1 MAPSFEADQRIVD
14 EIRAG
19 NTRAFAVFVDRY
31 KDRAFSLALGLIGGR
46 QEAEEIVQDAF
57 VRAYKGLAGFRG
69 DAAFGTWFY
78 RILHNLCLT
87 KISRRGKREKMF
99 IGLDEPGQENSTC
112 DQEEEGALEQLESE
126 ELNAQVARE
135 VAGLPEKF
143 KTPILLFYI
152 QEMTYDEIAATLDI
166 PIGTV
171 KTNLFRGRN
180 MLRMR
185 LEQRMGKEVNVA

>member
-1 MAPSFEADQRIVD
+1 MAHSFEADQRIVD

-31 KDRAFSLALGLIGGR
+31 KDRAFSLALGLIGER

-57 VRAYKGLAGFRG
+57 VRAYKGLEGFRG

-87 KISRRGKREKMF
+87 RISRRGKKEKMF
-99 IGLDEPGQENSTC
+99 VGLEEMGEERFSG
-112 DQEEEGALEQLESE
+112 DQEEEGALELLESE

-135 VAGLPEKF
+135 VASLPEKY

-152 QEMTYDEIAATLDI
+152 EEMTYDEIASTLDV
-166 PIGTV
+166 PVGTV

-180 MLRMR
+180 MLRVR
-185 LEQRMGKEVNVA
+185 LEERMGKEVRVA

>member
-1 MAPSFEADQRIVD
+1 MAPSIEADQRIVD

-31 KDRAFSLALGLIGGR
+31 KDRAFSLALGLIGER
-46 QEAEEIVQDAF
+46 QEAEELVQDAF

-99 IGLDEPGQENSTC
+99 VGLDETGQENFTG
-112 DQEEEGALEQLESE
+112 DQDEEGTLEQLENE
-126 ELNAQVARE
+126 ELNAQVTRE

-166 PIGTV
+166 PVGTV

-185 LEQRMGKEVNVA
+185 LEQRMGKEAKVA

>member
-1 MAPSFEADQRIVD
+1 MAPSIEADQRIVD
-14 EIRAG
+14 QIRAG

-31 KDRAFSLALGLIGGR
+31 KDRAFSLALGLIGER
-46 QEAEEIVQDAF
+46 QEAEELVQDAF

-99 IGLDEPGQENSTC
+99 VGLDETGQENFTG
-112 DQEEEGALEQLESE
+112 DQDEEGTLEQLENE
-126 ELNAQVARE
+126 ELNAQVTRE

-166 PIGTV
+166 PVGTV

-185 LEQRMGKEVNVA
+185 LEQRMGKEAKVA